1 LKNGKLLIQPT
12 STDCIIRIKS
22 IALFLD
28 SIDFINLSKRRANGV
43 IPAGKRFLQL
53 ITFMGCSPHIRF
65 EPRHADDD
73 DYCFIRIL
81 EFDEPRLLVSDRS
94 RTPGCPHC
102 RKPAIADWSLLE
114 NGQSTP
120 VTCQHCGAMSRPEE
134 LRWRNDAGMAR
145 LFIEINSIFPGEA
158 QPVESLMQ
166 HLQHETDCQWRYFYL
181 LQERG

>member
-1 LKNGKLLIQPT
+1 MKNGKLLIQPT
-12 STDCIIRIKS
+12 STECIININS

-28 SIDFINLSKRRANGV
+28 YIDFIILSERQDSGV
-43 IPAGKRFLQL
+43 MLAGKRFLQL

-65 EPRHADDD
+65 EPRDADDD

-81 EFDEPRLLVSDRS
+81 EYEKPRLLRSQNS

-102 RKPAIADWSLLE
+102 RKPAVADWSLLE
-114 NGQSTP
+114 NPQKTTLS
-120 VTCQHCGAMSRPEE
+120 CQHCGALSRPEE

-166 HLQHETDCQWRYFYL
+166 HLQKETGCEWRYFYL
-181 LQERG
+181 LQEKG